1 MLIRAITRVNL
12 SVAREREMLK
22 GMSEHLQK
30 DQQLL
35 ERLDELLKRY
45 EAGDEPLHEAFT
57 ADEVAALKRV
67 ATREM
72 AYLAIGKLGS
82 SLKALLTYIGFFIGI
97 YLAAKAGVIEWIKSV
112 VGQ

>member
-57 ADEVAALKRV
+57 ADEVAAARSRILPNP
-67 ATREM
+67 
-72 AYLAIGKLGS
+72 
-82 SLKALLTYIGFFIGI
+82 LKAREDILGD
-97 YLAAKAGVIEWIKSV
+97 S
-112 VGQ
+112 